1 MERQFQM
8 SGDRFVERMRGEF
21 ERTMREVAEAVNRAA
36 DGQWISGSEV
46 QVLELMT
53 EFRRKT
59 FETALQ
65 MRVDEAEGA
74 FSPGG
79 PADAQEEAQQGAA
92 AVLDVERQRPREPA
106 AAALPQ
112 SRRRDHHPRR

>member
-1 MERQFQM
+1 MGVKEWSQRSVAMERQVQM
-8 SGDRFVERMRGEF
+8 SGNRFVEQMRGEF
-21 ERTMREVAEAVNRAA
+21 EQAMREVAEAVNGAP

-46 QVLELMT
+46 RVLELMT

-79 PADAQEEAQQGAA
+79 PANAQKEA
-92 AVLDVERQRPREPA
+92 E
-106 AAALPQ
+106 
-112 SRRRDHHPRR
+112 

>member
-1 MERQFQM
+1 MERQVQV
-8 SGDRFVERMRGEF
+8 SGDRFVDQMRGEF
-21 ERTMREVAEAVNRAA
+21 ERTMRRVAEAVNSAA

-46 QVLELMT
+46 RVLELMT

-79 PADAQEEAQQGAA
+79 RPDAQEKAEQGAA
-92 AVLDVERQRPREPA
+92 TALDAERQRAGVPA
-106 AAALPQ
+106 ATALPL